1 MRLIARLVLA
11 GSLLAACGLS
21 AQGGNDTVVFAASS
35 LVDVLTELSTD
46 EESAFFGVVLSFA
59 SSASLAAQVADGA
72 PVDLF
77 ISADRQQVNDLL
89 AAGFGISAPQVI
101 ARNSLV
107 IAVEDGNPL
116 GIETLDDLSRS
127 DVLLALAAPG
137 VPLGEYSESMLIAAD
152 VEVSPVTFEVDA
164 RAVLA
169 KVTLGEVDAG
179 IVYLTDAKSSN
190 DVEFIR
196 IPQADV
202 VSVEYV
208 ALQLSEGSD
217 RSDEMVLELLGSR
230 GEQAL
235 TRQGFVLP

>member
-1 MRLIARLVLA
+1 MRSIAQLLLA
-11 GSLLAACGLS
+11 GSLLASCGLS
-21 AQGGNDTVVFAASS
+21 AEGDHDAVVFAASS

-46 EESAFFGVVLSFA
+46 EESAFFGVILSFA

-72 PVDLF
+72 PVDVF
-77 ISADRQQVNDLL
+77 ISADRKQVNNLL
-89 AAGFGISAPQVI
+89 AAGFGVSAPQVI

-107 IAVEDGNPL
+107 IAVEAGNPL

-137 VPLGEYSESMLIAAD
+137 VPLGTYSESMLIAAG
-152 VEVSPVTFEVDA
+152 VEVSPVTFEADA

-169 KVTLGEVDAG
+169 KVSLGEVDAG
-179 IVYLTDAKSSN
+179 IVYLTDAKSSS
-190 DVEFIR
+190 DVEFID
-196 IPQADV
+196 IPQADL

-208 ALQLSEGSD
+208 ALQLSEGTG
-217 RSDEMVLELLGSR
+217 RSDEMISELLGFR

>member
-1 MRLIARLVLA
+1 VRLIARLVLA

-21 AQGGNDTVVFAASS
+21 AQGDNDTVVFAASS